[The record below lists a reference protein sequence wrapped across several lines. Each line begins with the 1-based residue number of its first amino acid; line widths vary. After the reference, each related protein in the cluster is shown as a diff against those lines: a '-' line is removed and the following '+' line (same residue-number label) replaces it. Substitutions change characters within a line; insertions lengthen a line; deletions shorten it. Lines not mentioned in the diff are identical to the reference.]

1 MKGSFVDSHD
11 TKVVW
16 GSLAF
21 VLLTILMFSKLVAA
35 ISFEVPNVVV
45 VIKIL
50 SACML
55 RIMTLLL
62 SPDVNDF
69 IKLARTFSHD
79 Y

>member
-1 MKGSFVDSHD
+1 MKGSLADSHD

-21 VLLTILMFSKLVAA
+21 VLLTILVFSKLVAA
-35 ISFEVPNVVV
+35 VSFEVPNVVV
-45 VIKIL
+45 AIKIL
-50 SACML
+50 STCIL
-55 RIMTLLL
+55 GIMTLLL

>member
-1 MKGSFVDSHD
+1 
-11 TKVVW
+11 
-16 GSLAF
+16 
-21 VLLTILMFSKLVAA
+21 
-35 ISFEVPNVVV
+35 V